1 MDTTKTRPEGQ
12 NRKPRP
18 TGDRPQGTKK
28 RPEEAARKQRSQDGA
43 VKQRPRQEAPQQ
55 TAAKKAPQKKKTA
68 PKSSGLTRSRMTEAE
83 RNDVPN
89 RKRAYGKSKPKKRS
103 ALGNLSLAMK
113 ATIQENAERKKA
125 KAARSGKKRPAAPT
139 PAIIYTQPQAFN
151 RNRLVVQLVTVLA
164 VVLALI
170 MGMSVFFKVG
180 KITVSGADVYTV
192 NAVEEASGIKKGDGL
207 FTFSRARAGALII
220 ANLPYVK
227 NVSFGIKL
235 PETVNIIIEEEDVVY
250 SIQDQTGGWWLMNS
264 DGRVVTAI
272 REGAASN
279 YTKVLGVNLWNPAA
293 GQRAEAMEKSD
304 MVGAD
309 GEGAANAQT
318 SADPNSTEETIV
330 VASSGA
336 QRLSVALEILKA
348 LEDNDVVGSAAS
360 VDVTQPENIEL
371 WYGTRYQV
379 KLGDDNRLHDK
390 IDYMTDVIAQMS
402 DYQSGIL
409 DISFRIWTNQVGY
422 TPFSAG

>member
-1 MDTTKTRPEGQ
+1 MTLPILKLRRGKEESL
-12 NRKPRP
+12 
-18 TGDRPQGTKK
+18 DRFHPW
-28 RPEEAARKQRSQDGA
+28 
-43 VKQRPRQEAPQQ
+43 
-55 TAAKKAPQKKKTA
+55 
-68 PKSSGLTRSRMTEAE
+68 
-83 RNDVPN
+83 
-89 RKRAYGKSKPKKRS
+89 
-103 ALGNLSLAMK
+103 
-113 ATIQENAERKKA
+113 
-125 KAARSGKKRPAAPT
+125 
-139 PAIIYTQPQAFN
+139 
-151 RNRLVVQLVTVLA
+151 
-164 VVLALI
+164 
-170 MGMSVFFKVG
+170 VF
-180 KITVSGADVYTV
+180 SGALVQMPDE
-192 NAVEEASGIKKGDGL
+192 NSGIEEGDSL

-250 SIQDQTGGWWLMNS
+250 SIQDQTGDWWLMNS

-279 YTKVLGVNLWNPAA
+279 YTKVLGVNLLNPVA

-309 GEGAANAQT
+309 NEEAVSTEA
-318 SADPNSTEETIV
+318 SADPDATEDNIV
-330 VASSGA
+330 AASSGA

-360 VDVTQPENIEL
+360 VDVSEPENIEL

-379 KLGDDNRLHDK
+379 ELGDDNRLHDK

-422 TPFSAG
+422 TPFSAE

>member
-18 TGDRPQGTKK
+18 SGDRPQGTKK
-28 RPEEAARKQRSQDGA
+28 RPEEAARKQRPQEGT
-43 VKQRPRQEAPQQ
+43 VKQRTRQDAQQ
-55 TAAKKAPQKKKTA
+55 TAVKKTPQKKKTA
-68 PKSSGLTRSRMTEAE
+68 PQRSGSSRSRMTEAE

-89 RKRAYGKSKPKKRS
+89 RKRAYGKSKGKEKS
-103 ALGNLSLAMK
+103 ALGNLILAIK
-113 ATIQENAERKKA
+113 ATAQENAERKKA

-139 PAIIYTQPQAFN
+139 PTIIYTQPQAFN
-151 RNRLVVQLVTVLA
+151 RDRLVVQLVTVLA
-164 VVLALI
+164 VVLALV

-180 KITVSGADVYTV
+180 EITVSGADVYTV
-192 NAVEEASGIKKGDGL
+192 NAVEEASGIKKGDSL

-250 SIQDQTGGWWLMNS
+250 SIQDQTGDWWLMNS

-279 YTKVLGVNLWNPAA
+279 YTKVLGVNLLNPVA

-309 GEGAANAQT
+309 NEEAVSTEA
-318 SADPNSTEETIV
+318 SADPDATEDNIV
-330 VASSGA
+330 AASSGA

-360 VDVTQPENIEL
+360 VDVSEPENIEL

-379 KLGDDNRLHDK
+379 ELGDDNRLHDK

-422 TPFSAG
+422 TPFSAE